1 MPIVLQKFRVAVN
14 AGQGKVKFEEVEG
27 SEIKNEYGL
36 DLFVHKSPTGEYK
49 VSEMTTGCSLTNA
62 CPLKRDAVVEL
73 HEVVKKH
80 GIEAIKQKIEERAK
94 EINQNLA

>member
-1 MPIVLQKFRVAVN
+1 MPIVLQKFKVAVN
-14 AGQGKVKFEEVEG
+14 AGNGKVRFEEIEG

-49 VSEMTTGCSLTNA
+49 VSEMTTGCSITKA
-62 CPLKRDAVVEL
+62 CALKRDAVNEL

-80 GIEAIKQKIEERAK
+80 GVEKIKEQIKIRESEIEK
-94 EINQNLA
+94 NLV